1 MASRHDSQLD
11 NPSSKTSE
19 KVPVPMPYRSSALLE
34 AWLAE
39 FTTDHAL
46 GGLVRVI
53 PQDGTLGEDTG
64 LIVFPLGGGT
74 TSVYIEPVA
83 VGDFRWRIH
92 FEPREQEAVMSSA
105 QVHAMAAELEM
116 SAALCDF
123 IEAKS
128 AEHIAATKTA

>member
-1 MASRHDSQLD
+1 MTAREDRYAAALLPTASVTALKNAS
-11 NPSSKTSE
+11 TC
-19 KVPVPMPYRSSALLE
+19 RSS
-34 AWLAE
+34 
-39 FTTDHAL
+39 
-46 GGLVRVI
+46 
-53 PQDGTLGEDTG
+53 DGVSTG

-74 TSVYIEPVA
+74 TSVYIDPVA

-92 FEPREQEAVMSSA
+92 FEPREQEALMSSA